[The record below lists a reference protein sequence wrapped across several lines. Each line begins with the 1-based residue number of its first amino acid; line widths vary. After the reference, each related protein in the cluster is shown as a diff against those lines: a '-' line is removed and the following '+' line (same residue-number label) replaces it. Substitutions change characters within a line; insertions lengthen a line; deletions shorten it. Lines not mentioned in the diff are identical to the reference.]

1 MKLKRALILAL
12 AIIAAPVFGQPTTG
26 VLAVHNRERGLVGVP
41 ALVWDDA
48 LAREAA
54 AYAAVLARLG
64 RLEHSPPASRPGE
77 GENLAM
83 GTMGYYSAAG
93 LAALWAGEKSNFVNG
108 VFPAVSRTGNWLA
121 VGHYSQM
128 IWRAT
133 ARVGCGTASGGGNLY
148 LVCRYSPFGN
158 VYGQRAY

>member
-1 MKLKRALILAL
+1 MDVKRALILAL
-12 AIIAAPVFGQPTTG
+12 ALVAAPAFAQPTAG
-26 VLAVHNRERGLVGVP
+26 VLAVHNRERGLVGVAP
-41 ALVWDDA
+41 LAWDA
-48 LAREAA
+48 GLAREAA
-54 AYAAVLARLG
+54 AYALVLARLG

-83 GTMGYYSAAG
+83 GTSGAYSAAA

-108 VFPAVSRTGNWLA
+108 VFPAVSRTGNWTA

-133 ARVGCGTASGGGNLY
+133 QRVGCGTASGGGNLY
-148 LVCRYSPFGN
+148 LVCRYAPFGN
-158 VYGQRAY
+158 VYGQRVY